1 MYFLSLHVDLSQ
13 FSLVPTSRKCLNA
26 SRDKEAEAKM
36 RNSTLPWG
44 LTRILSRRRN
54 EERKREERER
64 KKERRRKKRERETD
78 AIVFEVNT
86 SQGATQ
92 RPRE

>member
-54 EERKREERER
+54 EERKKKREKERKKKKEERER
-64 KKERRRKKRERETD
+64 DGRHC
-78 AIVFEVNT
+78 F
-86 SQGATQ
+86 
-92 RPRE
+92 

>member
-1 MYFLSLHVDLSQ
+1 
-13 FSLVPTSRKCLNA
+13 
-26 SRDKEAEAKM
+26 M

-64 KKERRRKKRERETD
+64 KKERRRKKRERERETD

>member
-44 LTRILSRRRN
+44 LTRILSRRTKRRKK
-54 EERKREERER
+54 ERRER
-64 KKERRRKKRERETD
+64 KKERKKKKEERERD
-78 AIVFEVNT
+78 GRHCF
-86 SQGATQ
+86 
-92 RPRE
+92 